1 MFLRNNRVGI
11 LDLATGESAEEELP
25 GGDES
30 KARSSVELAD
40 ALAAAHGADSLVLG
54 TGVLTG
60 SFAPASC
67 CGIVR
72 APSSSGVSARVAPV
86 MGFAGVELKLTGFD
100 FIVIKGES
108 PEPAYVWAR
117 DGMIEIV
124 SSPSLKDSDS
134 WARTDCIRSDQGDA
148 KIQVLS
154 AGPWGNARSPGSQ
167 FVVNYWG
174 GEDKLGLGSELGR
187 RNLLAIAFRGMG
199 ELEVAEPEVHFE
211 ESVLLMREQIERLGE
226 NEGLASYTEAAR
238 RPDFKTLVHR
248 VSGCYGCPFP
258 CRSFL
263 KTSEDPRE
271 MRMVSRDPGYLHYDV
286 PSLEMAFD
294 MGMDARGATELMI
307 RCAKAGAEPGAVLAA
322 AAKTGYKVS
331 TEGIVSL
338 LAAPTESSPSSAG
351 GNFERSFSS
360 KEAYLKCLGLG
371 LCPRYWSRAG
381 FEDTAI
387 AELLGPAI
395 GD

>member
-1 MFLRNNRVGI
+1 FLRNNRVGI
-11 LDLATGESAEEELP
+11 LDLATGEYAEEQLP
-25 GGDES
+25 GGDDS
-30 KARSSVELAD
+30 RARSSVELAD

-72 APSSSGVSARVAPV
+72 AASSSGGPSRIAPV

-117 DGMIEIV
+117 DGMIELV
-124 SSPSLKDSDS
+124 PSPSLKGSDS
-134 WARTDCIRSDQGDA
+134 WARTDRIRSDQGDA

-154 AGPWGNARSPGSQ
+154 AGPWGDARSPGSQ

-174 GEDKLGLGSELGR
+174 GEDKLGLGSDLGR

-199 ELEVAEPEVHFE
+199 ELEVSEPDGHFE
-211 ESVLLMREQIERLGE
+211 ESVLLMREHIERLGE

-238 RPDFKTLVHR
+238 RPDFKALVHR

-263 KTSEDPRE
+263 KVSEDPKE
-271 MRMVSRDPGYLHYDV
+271 MRLVSRDPGYLHYDI
-286 PSLEMAFD
+286 PSLERAFE
-294 MGMDARGATELMI
+294 MGMDARGATEFMI
-307 RCAKAGAEPGAVLAA
+307 RCAKAGAEPGAVLDT
-322 AAKTGYKVS
+322 AAKSGSKLVP
-331 TEGIVSL
+331 EGIESF
-338 LAAPTESSPSSAG
+338 LATPAESAPSSEG

-360 KEAYLKCLGLG
+360 REAYLKCVGLG

-381 FEDTAI
+381 FEDAAI
-387 AELLGPAI
+387 ARLLGPAI